1 MIRLIEEHALN
12 AWPSLQTLLLDG
24 WVLRFA
30 NGYTRRANSVNP
42 LYPSQQE
49 AGEKL
54 RVCERWYRDRGLK
67 VVFKMTAAS
76 QPDSLDAL
84 LAARGYEIHAPT
96 SVQLMELG
104 PLDGAPAADITLDA
118 TVTVHRPSSVVGRS
132 SPTTDITL
140 DAVVTDAW
148 FTAFC
153 EMSGAD
159 RRHHGTMRQ
168 LLELI
173 MPETRLAALWQ
184 DGQVAACGLGVL
196 QAGHI
201 GLYDIAVAPESR
213 RRGYG
218 QRLVES
224 LLAWGKGA
232 GAHTAY
238 LQVMLNNAPAQR
250 LYEKA
255 GFREIYQYWYRV
267 KA

>member
-1 MIRLIEEHALN
+1 MMRMIEELALN

-96 SVQLMELG
+96 SVQLMELDA
-104 PLDGAPAADITLDA
+104 LDGTPAADITLDA
-118 TVTVHRPSSVVGRS
+118 
-132 SPTTDITL
+132 
-140 DAVVTDAW
+140 AVTDVW
-148 FTAFC
+148 FAAFC
-153 EMSGAD
+153 EVGGAD

-168 LLELI
+168 LLALI
-173 MPETRLAALWQ
+173 MPETRFAALWL
-184 DGQVAACGLGVL
+184 DGRVAACGLGVL

-201 GLYDIAVAPESR
+201 GLYDIAVAPGLR

-218 QRLVES
+218 QRLVKS
-224 LLAWGKGA
+224 LLAWGKEA

-238 LQVMLNNAPAQR
+238 LQVMLNNAPALR
-250 LYEKA
+250 LYEKV

-267 KA
+267 KV

>member
-1 MIRLIEEHALN
+1 MIRQIEELALN
-12 AWPSLQTLLLDG
+12 AWPALQTLLLDG

-42 LYPSQQE
+42 LYASEQDTD
-49 AGEKL
+49 AKL
-54 RVCERWYRDRGLK
+54 RACEQLYRDRGLK

-76 QPDSLDAL
+76 QPDGLDAF
-84 LAARGYEIHAPT
+84 LAAQGYEIDAPT
-96 SVQLMELG
+96 SVQLMD
-104 PLDGAPAADITLDA
+104 LDCRSRPSSSSSVVGRPSSAADITLD
-118 TVTVHRPSSVVGRS
+118 
-132 SPTTDITL
+132 TT
-140 DAVVTDAW
+140 VTDAW
-148 FTAFC
+148 FAAFC

-168 LLELI
+168 LLALI
-173 MPETRLAALWQ
+173 APETRFAALWL
-184 DGQVAACGLGVL
+184 DGRVAACGLGVL
-196 QAGHI
+196 QAGYI
-201 GLYDIAVAPESR
+201 GLYDIAVAPELR

-218 QRLVES
+218 QRLVDS

-238 LQVMLNNAPAQR
+238 LQVMLNNAPALR
-250 LYEKA
+250 LYEKV

>member
-1 MIRLIEEHALN
+1 MIRMIEEHVLN

-42 LYPSQQE
+42 LYASQQE
-49 AGEKL
+49 TDAKI
-54 RVCERWYRDRGLK
+54 RACERWYRDRGLK

-76 QPDSLDAL
+76 QPDGLDAL
-84 LAARGYEIHAPT
+84 LATRGYEIDAPT

-104 PLDGAPAADITLDA
+104 ALDGAPAADITLDA
-118 TVTVHRPSSVVGRS
+118 
-132 SPTTDITL
+132 
-140 DAVVTDAW
+140 AVPDAW
-148 FTAFC
+148 FAAFS
-153 EMSGAD
+153 EMSGVD
-159 RRHHGTMRQ
+159 RRHYGTMRQ
-168 LLELI
+168 LLALI
-173 MPETRLAALWQ
+173 MPETRFAALWL
-184 DGQVAACGLGVL
+184 DGRVAACGLGVL
-196 QAGHI
+196 QAGYI
-201 GLYDIAVAPESR
+201 GLYDIAVAPELR

-218 QRLVES
+218 QRLVEG

-238 LQVMLNNAPAQR
+238 LQVMLNNAPALR

-255 GFREIYQYWYRV
+255 GFQEIYQYWYRV

>member
-1 MIRLIEEHALN
+1 MIRMIEEHALN

-49 AGEKL
+49 AGEKV
-54 RVCERWYRDRGLK
+54 RVCERWYRERGLK

-76 QPDSLDAL
+76 QPDDLDAF
-84 LAARGYEIHAPT
+84 LAARGYEIDAPT

-104 PLDGAPAADITLDA
+104 ALDAAPAADITLDA
-118 TVTVHRPSSVVGRS
+118 AVTVRPSSVVGRP
-132 SPTTDITL
+132 SPTADITL
-140 DAVVTDAW
+140 DATVTDAW
-148 FTAFC
+148 FAAFC
-153 EMSGAD
+153 AMSGAD

-168 LLELI
+168 LLDLI
-173 MPETRLAALWQ
+173 LPETRFAALWL
-184 DGQVAACGLGVL
+184 DGRVAACGLGVL
-196 QAGHI
+196 QAGYI
-201 GLYDIAVAPESR
+201 GLYDIAVTPELR
-213 RRGYG
+213 RSGYG

-232 GAHTAY
+232 GGHTAY
-238 LQVMLNNAPAQR
+238 LQVMLNNASALR
-250 LYEKA
+250 LYEKV
-255 GFREIYQYWYRV
+255 GFREIYQYWYRA

>member
-1 MIRLIEEHALN
+1 MIRMIEELALN

-42 LYPSQQE
+42 LYASQQE
-49 AGEKL
+49 VGEKV
-54 RVCERWYRDRGLK
+54 RACEQWYRERRLK

-76 QPDSLDAL
+76 QPDGLDAF
-84 LAARGYEIHAPT
+84 LAARGYEIDAPT

-104 PLDGAPAADITLDA
+104 ALNSAPAAAITLDA
-118 TVTVHRPSSVVGRS
+118 
-132 SPTTDITL
+132 
-140 DAVVTDAW
+140 AVTDAW
-148 FTAFC
+148 FAAFC
-153 EMSGAD
+153 EMCGAD

-168 LLELI
+168 LLDLI
-173 MPETRLAALWQ
+173 MPETRFAALWL
-184 DGQVAACGLGVL
+184 DGRVAACGLGVL

-201 GLYDIAVAPESR
+201 GLYDIAVAPGLR

-218 QRLVES
+218 QRLVKS
-224 LLAWGKGA
+224 LLAWGKEA

-238 LQVMLNNAPAQR
+238 LQVMLNNAPALR
-250 LYEKA
+250 LYEKV

>member
-1 MIRLIEEHALN
+1 MIRMIEEHTLN

-42 LYPSQQE
+42 LYASQQE

-54 RVCERWYRDRGLK
+54 RVCEQWYRDRELK

-76 QPDSLDAL
+76 QPDGLDAF
-84 LAARGYEIHAPT
+84 LAARGYEIDAPT
-96 SVQLMELG
+96 SVQLMDLG
-104 PLDGAPAADITLDA
+104 ALDPSPAAGITLDTAVTVGRRSSVIGRPPPAADITLDA
-118 TVTVHRPSSVVGRS
+118 
-132 SPTTDITL
+132 
-140 DAVVTDAW
+140 AVTDVW
-148 FTAFC
+148 FAAFC
-153 EMSGAD
+153 EVGGAD

-168 LLELI
+168 LLALI
-173 MPETRLAALWQ
+173 MPETRFAALWL
-184 DGQVAACGLGVL
+184 DGRVAACGLGVL

-201 GLYDIAVAPESR
+201 GLYDIAVAPGLR

-218 QRLVES
+218 QRLVKS
-224 LLAWGKGA
+224 LLAWGKEA

-238 LQVMLNNAPAQR
+238 LQVMLNNAPALR
-250 LYEKA
+250 LYEKV

>member
-1 MIRLIEEHALN
+1 MIEELALS

-42 LYPSQQE
+42 LYASQQE
-49 AGEKL
+49 VGEKVQ
-54 RVCERWYRDRGLK
+54 VCEQLYRERGLK

-76 QPDSLDAL
+76 QPDGLDAI
-84 LAARGYEIHAPT
+84 LAARGYTIDAPT

-104 PLDGAPAADITLDA
+104 ALNSAPVADITLDA
-118 TVTVHRPSSVVGRS
+118 
-132 SPTTDITL
+132 
-140 DAVVTDAW
+140 AVTDAW
-148 FTAFC
+148 FVAFC
-153 EMSGAD
+153 AMCGAD

-168 LLELI
+168 LLDLI
-173 MPETRLAALWQ
+173 MPETRFAALWL
-184 DGQVAACGLGVL
+184 DGRVAACGLGVL